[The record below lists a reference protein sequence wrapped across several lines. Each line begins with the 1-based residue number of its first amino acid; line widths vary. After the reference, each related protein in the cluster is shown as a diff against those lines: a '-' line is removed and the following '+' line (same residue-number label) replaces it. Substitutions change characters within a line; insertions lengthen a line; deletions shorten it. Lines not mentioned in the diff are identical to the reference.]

1 MVSNLSWQ
9 SGMAAAKLNGVD
21 KMAFA
26 ITENAI

>member
-9 SGMAAAKLNGVD
+9 SGMAAKLNGVD